1 MNQFDETSFDAP
13 IPGMGMTHELGAR
26 PWQTPPTYTTVE
38 ETSDYYIEKMS
49 NPKFKEQLLD
59 VMEMKI
65 PLTTL
70 ANTIQLG
77 SVMEG
82 LHTVDVGMLMI
93 PILVETMA
101 LIGDSSDID
110 YVTGMDD
117 VKADRPAMTS
127 RIISNLKDK
136 QNLDSDI
143 SMEEPMEEE
152 MSMEQPIEEEMP
164 MEQPKGLMA
173 RRV

>member
-1 MNQFDETSFDAP
+1 MNQFDDTSFDAP

-82 LHTVDVGMLMI
+82 LHTVDVGILMI

-101 LIGDSSDID
+101 LIGDSSDVD

-127 RIISNLKDK
+127 RIISDLQDK
-136 QNLDSDI
+136 QNLDSDV
-143 SMEEPMEEE
+143 SMEEPMAEDMLMEE
-152 MSMEQPIEEEMP
+152 SIDKEMP
-164 MEQPKGLMA
+164 MEEPKGLMA

>member
-1 MNQFDETSFDAP
+1 MNQFDDTSFDRP

-38 ETSDYYIEKMS
+38 ETSDYYIERMS

-82 LHTVDVGMLMI
+82 LHTVDVGILMI

-101 LIGDSSDID
+101 LIGDSSDVD

-127 RIISNLKDK
+127 RIISDLQDK
-136 QNLDSDI
+136 QNLDSDV
-143 SMEEPMEEE
+143 SMEEPMAEDMPMEE
-152 MSMEQPIEEEMP
+152 SIDKEMP
-164 MEQPKGLMA
+164 MEEPKGLMA

>member
-1 MNQFDETSFDAP
+1 MNQFDDTSFDAP

-82 LHTVDVGMLMI
+82 LHTVDVGILMI

-101 LIGDSSDID
+101 LIGDSSDVD

-127 RIISNLKDK
+127 RIISDLQDK
-136 QNLDSDI
+136 QNLDSDV
-143 SMEEPMEEE
+143 SMEEPMAED
-152 MSMEQPIEEEMP
+152 MPIEEPLDKEMP
-164 MEQPKGLMA
+164 MEEPKGLMA

>member
-1 MNQFDETSFDAP
+1 MNQFDDTSFDAP

-82 LHTVDVGMLMI
+82 LHTVDVGILMI

-101 LIGDSSDID
+101 LIGDSSDVD

-117 VKADRPAMTS
+117 VKADRPAMTN
-127 RIISNLKDK
+127 RIISDLQDK
-136 QNLDSDI
+136 QNLDSDV
-143 SMEEPMEEE
+143 SMEEPMAED
-152 MSMEQPIEEEMP
+152 MLIEEPLDKEMP
-164 MEQPKGLMA
+164 MEEPKGLMA

>member
-38 ETSDYYIEKMS
+38 ETSDYYIERMS

-117 VKADRPAMTS
+117 VKADRPALNS
-127 RIISNLKDK
+127 RIISKLESE
-136 QNLDSDI
+136 QNIVDADI
-143 SMEEPMEEE
+143 PMEEKMPMEEE
-152 MSMEQPIEEEMP
+152 PVMEEDMP